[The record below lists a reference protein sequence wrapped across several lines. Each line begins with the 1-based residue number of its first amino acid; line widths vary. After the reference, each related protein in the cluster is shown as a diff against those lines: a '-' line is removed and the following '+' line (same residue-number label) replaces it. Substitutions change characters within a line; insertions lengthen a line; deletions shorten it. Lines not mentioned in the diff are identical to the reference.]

1 VRLDRIVVGID
12 FSPASTAAL
21 RWVVRHLP
29 DAELVLAHAIDPVPG
44 SSRAGQGDAEQA
56 LRARLQAI
64 ADSLGSRKP
73 VRIELREDRPPAA
86 LAYVAESS
94 GADLIAVGPH
104 GGEESTPGI
113 GSTAERLIRMSP
125 IPVLLVAHPR
135 DRAVQRVVVAADQVD
150 LMPEVM
156 HTADAFARGEGA
168 QVTLAHVFDPRIP
181 SMAGWQGGSVRPDAA
196 PEGYPSFQDYV
207 KETEGWLA
215 GLARE
220 LTGSPHVEL
229 AVPVGEP
236 GREIVAL
243 AGRADADLVVMGRRG
258 RWRRLPAVIGST
270 ASTVLRESPCPVLII
285 VDPPEARFEPWEVK
299 E

>member
-1 VRLDRIVVGID
+1 MRLDRIVVGID
-12 FSPASTAAL
+12 FTPAATAAL
-21 RWVVRHLP
+21 RWVVRHVP

-44 SSRAGQGDAEQA
+44 SVTVGKGDGEQA
-56 LRARLQAI
+56 VRARLKSI
-64 ADSLGSRKP
+64 ADSLGGRKR
-73 VRIELREDRPPAA
+73 VRIELREDRAPAA
-86 LAYVAESS
+86 IAYIGESS

-104 GGEESTPGI
+104 GGEESIPGI

-135 DRAVQRVVVAADQVD
+135 DRRVERVVIAADRVD

-156 HTADAFARGEGA
+156 HAADAFARGEGV
-168 QVTLAHVFDPRIP
+168 QVTLTHVFDPRIP

-196 PEGYPSFQDYV
+196 PQGYPSFDDYV

-220 LTGSPHVEL
+220 LSGSPHVEL

-236 GREIVAL
+236 GQEIVAL
-243 AGRADADLVVMGRRG
+243 ARRADADLVVMGRRG